1 MNDWQHILIPIIA
14 GAGGAIWG
22 YLVGLRR
29 ASDAYREAGVQPPIP
44 TPVRERTIEECIT
57 AIMTQANYCIDP
69 KQLEGVDIALE
80 ALRNMDK
87 RGAGVYG
94 VPRDTADAISRR
106 ALDQAAK
113 KEEEG

>member
-1 MNDWQHILIPIIA
+1 MSDWSILITILA
-14 GAGGAIWG
+14 GVGGVIGG
-22 YLVGLRR
+22 YLIGLKR
-29 ASDAYREAGVQPPIP
+29 AGDAYREAGVQTSIP
-44 TPVRERTIEECIT
+44 TPARERTIEECIT

-69 KQLEGVDIALE
+69 KQLEGIDIALE

-94 VPRDTADAISRR
+94 VPRDVADAISRR

-113 KEEEG
+113 KEKEG